1 MGLLVHG
8 GLGLGDLGAA
18 EESPMI
24 ELYEGVPG
32 SGKSYHAVCEKFLP
46 WVRQDRRLYISVD
59 GIYLDRLALFTGIER
74 EQLEQ
79 QITIWKDS
87 VEVLQAFQHV
97 EPGSAVIIDE
107 AQTVFRSM
115 QKGEAGLLRW
125 LETHRHYGVDILLMS
140 QDFRQMSQ
148 GVTRLIE
155 ATVKFR
161 KLTFVGLS
169 KKYQGKVR
177 GNPEDHETIRAFVGT
192 YSPSVYAYYSS
203 YASAAIQEEK
213 RSHTIFKSARV
224 AIGIAAGLFAIA
236 LMVWRPWSSL
246 SNTKGSSPAG
256 VSGTA
261 TLPAP
266 LSAPVPGS
274 LVNPLGASAPSVA
287 SQQAPKRSVR
297 ILGGAGMSTN
307 RQGWRYLL
315 DSGEILTAAQITGR
329 YGLVVSEVYEDG
341 AMRVI
346 GEGVFYGPAGD

>member
-1 MGLLVHG
+1 
-8 GLGLGDLGAA
+8 
-18 EESPMI
+18 MI

-32 SGKSYHAVCEKFLP
+32 SGKSYHAICEKFLA
-46 WVRQDRRLYISVD
+46 WVKQGRRLYIAVD
-59 GIYLDRLALFTGIER
+59 GIYLDRLSLFTGIDLET
-74 EQLEQ
+74 LEQ

-115 QKGEAGLLRW
+115 QKVEPGLLRW

-161 KLTFVGLS
+161 KLAFVGLS

-177 GNPEDHETIRAFVGT
+177 GNPEDNEVIRAFVGT
-192 YSPSVYAYYSS
+192 YSPAVYSYYSS
-203 YASAAIQEEK
+203 YASAAIREEK
-213 RSHTIFKSARV
+213 RSHTVFKSARV
-224 AIGIAAGLFAIA
+224 AIGIGAGLFAIV

-246 SNTKGSSPAG
+246 SSTKGMPAAG
-256 VSGTA
+256 VSGA
-261 TLPAP
+261 PSLPP
-266 LSAPVPGS
+266 PPSPSASGS
-274 LVNPLGASAPSVA
+274 LLNPFGASVPSTA
-287 SQQAPKRSVR
+287 SPQSPKRTVR
-297 ILGGAGMSTN
+297 ILGGAGMSQN

-329 YGLVVSEVYEDG
+329 YGLLVSEVYEDG
-341 AMRVI
+341 SMRLI

>member
-1 MGLLVHG
+1 
-8 GLGLGDLGAA
+8 
-18 EESPMI
+18 MI

-32 SGKSYHAVCEKFLP
+32 SGKSYHAICEKFLP
-46 WVRQDRRLYISVD
+46 WVKQGRRLYIAVD
-59 GIYLDRLALFTGIER
+59 GIYLDRLALFTAIELSV
-74 EQLEQ
+74 LEQ

-87 VEVLQAFQHV
+87 VEVLQAFPHV

-115 QKGEAGLLRW
+115 QKVEPGLLRW

-161 KLTFVGLS
+161 KLAFVGLS

-177 GNPEDHETIRAFVGT
+177 GNPEDNEVIRAFVGT
-192 YSPSVYAYYSS
+192 YSPAVYAYYSS
-203 YASAAIQEEK
+203 YASAAIREEK
-213 RSHTIFKSARV
+213 RSHTVFKSARV
-224 AIGIAAGLFAIA
+224 AIGIAAGLFAIV
-236 LMVWRPWSSL
+236 LMAWRPWSSL
-246 SNTKGSSPAG
+246 SSTKPTPAAG
-256 VSGTA
+256 
-261 TLPAP
+261 PAA
-266 LSAPVPGS
+266 APNVVPGS
-274 LVNPLGASAPSVA
+274 VPSGSAGLLSPLGLPAVAPTTPP
-287 SQQAPKRSVR
+287 APKRPVR
-297 ILGGAGMSTN
+297 ILGGAGMSAN

-329 YGLVVSEVYEDG
+329 YGISVSEVYEDG
-341 AMRVI
+341 SMRLI

>member
-1 MGLLVHG
+1 
-8 GLGLGDLGAA
+8 
-18 EESPMI
+18 MI

-32 SGKSYHAVCEKFLP
+32 SGKSYHAICEKFLP
-46 WVRQDRRLYISVD
+46 WVKQGRRLYIAVD
-59 GIYLDRLALFTGIER
+59 GIYLDRLSLFTGIDLET
-74 EQLEQ
+74 LEQ

-87 VEVLQAFQHV
+87 VEVLQAFPHV

-115 QKGEAGLLRW
+115 QKVEPGLLRW

-161 KLTFVGLS
+161 KLAFVGLS

-177 GNPEDHETIRAFVGT
+177 GNPEDHEVIRAFVGT
-192 YSPSVYAYYSS
+192 YSPAIYAYYSS
-203 YASAAIQEEK
+203 YASTAIREEK
-213 RSHTIFKSARV
+213 RSHTVFKSARV
-224 AIGIAAGLFAIA
+224 AIGIAAGLFALT

-246 SNTKGSSPAG
+246 GSTKPTPAG
-256 VSGTA
+256 SPSVPSIASG
-261 TLPAP
+261 PAVQG
-266 LSAPVPGS
+266 SGS
-274 LVNPLGASAPSVA
+274 LLNPLGLAPSPA
-287 SQQAPKRSVR
+287 ATPAPAKRTVR
-297 ILGGAGMSTN
+297 ILGGAGMSKD

-315 DSGEILTAAQITGR
+315 DSGQILTAAQITGR
-329 YGLVVSEVYEDG
+329 YGLMVSEVYEEG
-341 AMRVI
+341 SMRLI

>member
-1 MGLLVHG
+1 
-8 GLGLGDLGAA
+8 
-18 EESPMI
+18 MI

-32 SGKSYHAVCEKFLP
+32 SGKSYHAICEKFLP
-46 WVRQDRRLYISVD
+46 WVKQGRRLYIAVD
-59 GIYLDRLALFTGIER
+59 GIYLDRLSLFTGIELSV
-74 EQLEQ
+74 LEQ

-87 VEVLQAFQHV
+87 VEVLQAFPHV

-115 QKGEAGLLRW
+115 QKVEPGLLRW

-161 KLTFVGLS
+161 KLAFVGLS

-177 GNPEDHETIRAFVGT
+177 GNPEDNEVIRAFVGT
-192 YSPSVYAYYSS
+192 YSPTVYAYYSS
-203 YASAAIQEEK
+203 YASSAIREEK
-213 RSHTIFKSARV
+213 RSHTVFKSARI
-224 AIGIAAGLFAIA
+224 AIGIAAGLFAIG

-246 SNTKGSSPAG
+246 SASKPVSSGGSTPAATTTIG
-256 VSGTA
+256 APVSG
-261 TLPAP
+261 
-266 LSAPVPGS
+266 SAR
-274 LVNPLGASAPSVA
+274 LLNPLGVAPPASTTPPV
-287 SQQAPKRSVR
+287 PKRPVR
-297 ILGGAGMSTN
+297 ILGGAGMSKD

-329 YGLVVSEVYEDG
+329 YGVSVSEVYEEG
-341 AMRVI
+341 SMRLI

>member
-1 MGLLVHG
+1 
-8 GLGLGDLGAA
+8 
-18 EESPMI
+18 MI

-32 SGKSYHAVCEKFLP
+32 SGKSYHAICEKFLP
-46 WVRQDRRLYISVD
+46 WVRQGRRLYIAVD
-59 GIYLDRLALFTGIER
+59 GIYLDRLALFTGIGL

-79 QITIWKDS
+79 QITLWKDS

-115 QKGEAGLLRW
+115 QKVEPGLLRW

-161 KLTFVGLS
+161 KLAFVGLS

-177 GNPEDHETIRAFVGT
+177 GNPEDNEVIRAFVGT
-192 YSPSVYAYYSS
+192 YSPAIYAYYSS
-203 YASAAIQEEK
+203 YASAAIREEK
-213 RSHTIFKSARV
+213 RSHTVFKSARV
-224 AIGIAAGLFAIA
+224 AIGIAAGLFAIG
-236 LMVWRPWSSL
+236 LMFWRPWSSL
-246 SNTKGSSPAG
+246 SSTKPTPAAGSTSIPNVAAG
-256 VSGTA
+256 AVPSG
-261 TLPAP
+261 
-266 LSAPVPGS
+266 SAS
-274 LVNPLGASAPSVA
+274 LLNPLGIAPSVSA
-287 SQQAPKRSVR
+287 TPPAPRRTVR
-297 ILGGAGMSTN
+297 ILGGAGMSQN

-329 YGLVVSEVYEDG
+329 YGLLVSEVYEEG
-341 AMRVI
+341 SMRLI
-346 GEGVFYGPAGD
+346 GEGVLYGPAGD

>member
-1 MGLLVHG
+1 
-8 GLGLGDLGAA
+8 
-18 EESPMI
+18 MI

-46 WVRQDRRLYISVD
+46 WVKQGRRLYIAVN
-59 GIYLDRLALFTGIER
+59 GIYLDRLALFTGIELPV
-74 EQLEQ
+74 LEQ

-87 VEVLQAFQHV
+87 VEVLQAFPHV

-115 QKGEAGLLRW
+115 QKVEPGLLRW

-161 KLTFVGLS
+161 KLAFVGLS

-177 GNPEDHETIRAFVGT
+177 GNPEDNEVIRAFVGT
-192 YSPSVYAYYSS
+192 YSPAIYAYYSS
-203 YASAAIQEEK
+203 YASAAIREEK
-213 RSHTIFKSARV
+213 RSHTVFKSARV
-224 AIGIAAGLFAIA
+224 AIGIAAGLFAIG

-246 SNTKGSSPAG
+246 SSTKATSAGGVIGAPNAVAGTVPSGSASLLSPLG
-256 VSGTA
+256 
-261 TLPAP
+261 LAP
-266 LSAPVPGS
+266 SAPTTQPV
-274 LVNPLGASAPSVA
+274 
-287 SQQAPKRSVR
+287 PKRPVR
-297 ILGGAGMSTN
+297 VLGGAGMSKD

-329 YGLVVSEVYEDG
+329 YGVSVSEVYEEG
-341 AMRVI
+341 SMRLI

>member
-1 MGLLVHG
+1 
-8 GLGLGDLGAA
+8 
-18 EESPMI
+18 MI

-32 SGKSYHAVCEKFLP
+32 SGKSYHAICEKFLP
-46 WVRQDRRLYISVD
+46 WVKQGRRLYIAVD
-59 GIYLDRLALFTGIER
+59 GIYLDRLSLFTGIELKT
-74 EQLEQ
+74 LEQ

-97 EPGSAVIIDE
+97 QPGSAVIIDE

-115 QKGEAGLLRW
+115 QKVEPGLLRW

-161 KLTFVGLS
+161 KLAFVGLS

-177 GNPEDHETIRAFVGT
+177 GNPEDNEVIRAFVGT
-192 YSPSVYAYYSS
+192 YSSAIYAYYSS

-213 RSHTIFKSARV
+213 RSHTVFKSARV
-224 AIGIAAGLFAIA
+224 AIGIAAGLFAIG
-236 LMVWRPWSSL
+236 LMFWRPWSSL
-246 SNTKGSSPAG
+246 SATKPTPAAGSTSIPNVAAG
-256 VSGTA
+256 AVPSS
-261 TLPAP
+261 
-266 LSAPVPGS
+266 SAS
-274 LVNPLGASAPSVA
+274 LLNPLGVAPSVSA
-287 SQQAPKRSVR
+287 TPPAPRRTVR
-297 ILGGAGMSTN
+297 ILGGAGMSQN

-329 YGLVVSEVYEDG
+329 YGLMVSEVYEEG
-341 AMRVI
+341 SMRLI
-346 GEGVFYGPAGD
+346 GEGVLYGPAGD

>member
-1 MGLLVHG
+1 
-8 GLGLGDLGAA
+8 
-18 EESPMI
+18 MI

-32 SGKSYHAVCEKFLP
+32 SGKSYHAICEKFLP
-46 WVRQDRRLYISVD
+46 WVKQGRRLYIAVD
-59 GIYLDRLALFTGIER
+59 GIYLDRLALFTGIELSV
-74 EQLEQ
+74 LEQ
-79 QITIWKDS
+79 QITLWKDS
-87 VEVLQAFQHV
+87 VEVLQAFPHV

-115 QKGEAGLLRW
+115 QKVEPGLLRW

-161 KLTFVGLS
+161 KLAFVGLS

-177 GNPEDHETIRAFVGT
+177 GNPEDHEVIRAFVGT
-192 YSPSVYAYYSS
+192 YSPAIYAYYSS
-203 YASAAIQEEK
+203 YASAAIREEK
-213 RSHTIFKSARV
+213 RSHTVFKSARV
-224 AIGIAAGLFAIA
+224 AIGIAAGLFALT

-246 SNTKGSSPAG
+246 GS
-256 VSGTA
+256 TQ
-261 TLPAP
+261 PAP
-266 LSAPVPGS
+266 AASPSAPVVASGPALPNSGS
-274 LVNPLGASAPSVA
+274 LLSPLGIAPPAVPTP
-287 SQQAPKRSVR
+287 PKRTVR
-297 ILGGAGMSTN
+297 ILGGAGMSKD

-329 YGLVVSEVYEDG
+329 YGLSVSEVYEEG
-341 AMRVI
+341 SMRLI

>member
-1 MGLLVHG
+1 
-8 GLGLGDLGAA
+8 
-18 EESPMI
+18 MI

-32 SGKSYHAVCEKFLP
+32 SGKSYHAICEKFLP
-46 WVRQDRRLYISVD
+46 WVKQGRRLYIAVD
-59 GIYLDRLALFTGIER
+59 GIYLDRLSLFTGIDLEA
-74 EQLEQ
+74 LEQ

-87 VEVLQAFQHV
+87 VEVLQAFPHV

-107 AQTVFRSM
+107 AQTVFWSM
-115 QKGEAGLLRW
+115 QKVEPGLLRW

-161 KLTFVGLS
+161 KLAFVGLS

-177 GNPEDHETIRAFVGT
+177 GNPEENEVIRAFVGT
-192 YSPSVYAYYSS
+192 YSPTIYAYYSS
-203 YASAAIQEEK
+203 YASAAIREEK
-213 RSHTIFKSARV
+213 RSHTVFKSARV
-224 AIGIAAGLFAIA
+224 AIGIAAGLFAIG

-246 SNTKGSSPAG
+246 SSSKTISSAGSTPVPTTMIGAPASGPASLLNPLRISP
-256 VSGTA
+256 
-261 TLPAP
+261 
-266 LSAPVPGS
+266 SAP
-274 LVNPLGASAPSVA
+274 AAPAV
-287 SQQAPKRSVR
+287 PKRPIR
-297 ILGGAGMSTN
+297 ILGGAGMSKD

-329 YGLVVSEVYEDG
+329 YGMSVSEVYEEG
-341 AMRVI
+341 SMRLI